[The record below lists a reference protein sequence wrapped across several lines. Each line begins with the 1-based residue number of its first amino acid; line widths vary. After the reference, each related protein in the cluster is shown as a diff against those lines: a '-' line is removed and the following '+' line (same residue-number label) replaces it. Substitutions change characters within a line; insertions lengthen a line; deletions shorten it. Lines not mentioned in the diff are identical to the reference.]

1 VVVASRAALAPP
13 DGPEAG
19 DVIYAINGVS
29 IRGLAELRSAVDKLA
44 QGDAIV
50 VQVERGGQL
59 RYLAFEIE

>member
-1 VVVASRAALAPP
+1 
-13 DGPEAG
+13 
-19 DVIYAINGVS
+19 VIYAINGVS